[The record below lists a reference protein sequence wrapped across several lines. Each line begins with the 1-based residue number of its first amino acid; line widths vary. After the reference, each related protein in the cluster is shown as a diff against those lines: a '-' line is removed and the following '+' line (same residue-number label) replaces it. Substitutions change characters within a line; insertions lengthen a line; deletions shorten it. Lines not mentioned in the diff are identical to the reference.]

1 MKKITKAKQERLNK
15 KLKRAK
21 EIKRAKL
28 ESPLNLCGI
37 DQATKLGIAWQK
49 SGEKVKW
56 DLWDLSIKTKS
67 SQGFKWIKF
76 EARIKEFFKVNNINV
91 VAYELPAGRNTNPI
105 IHSSKLICIIEKV
118 SAELGIEYIEYSAST
133 IKTFATCNG
142 NANKELMKEYA
153 KKLWG
158 YDGEDDNEADAL
170 HILHYLK
177 SQVN

>member
-1 MKKITKAKQERLNK
+1 MAKLTKAKRERIAK
-15 KLKRAK
+15 KVLRAK
-21 EIKRAKL
+21 QIAKAK
-28 ESPLNLCGI
+28 EKSALNLCGI
-37 DQATKLGIAWQK
+37 DQATKLGIAWEL
-49 SGEKVKW
+49 SGQDCKCE
-56 DLWDLSIKTKS
+56 LWDLSISTKS

-118 SAELGIEYIEYSAST
+118 AAELGIEYVEYSAST

-142 NANKELMKEYA
+142 NAKKSLMVEYA
-153 KKLWG
+153 KKLWN
-158 YDGEDDNEADAL
+158 YKGEDDNEADAL

-177 SQVN
+177 SQIN